1 MPYAFVSVITLCLI
15 CCCWPVVAL
24 QLEKEDVTLSEFVIC
39 PVLNVVSSVSYL
51 PVLGSDLFLC
61 LIYNVLCKFQSTF
74 IDDSKSIEDA
84 RERGHIHLSEV
95 IPYSVHSVTKIPL
108 CIYP

>member
-1 MPYAFVSVITLCLI
+1 MSCAECYIFC
-15 CCCWPVVAL
+15 
-24 QLEKEDVTLSEFVIC
+24 QFFF
-39 PVLNVVSSVSYL
+39 L

-84 RERGHIHLSEV
+84 REKGHIHLSEV
-95 IPYSVHSVTKIPL
+95 IPYSVHFQLLKFHFVFTLNFMLTMCADSKSV
-108 CIYP
+108 

>member
-1 MPYAFVSVITLCLI
+1 M
-15 CCCWPVVAL
+15 
-24 QLEKEDVTLSEFVIC
+24 SEFIIC
-39 PVLNVVSSVSYL
+39 PVLNVISSVNFFL

-84 RERGHIHLSEV
+84 REKGHIHLSEV
-95 IPYSVHSVTKIPL
+95 IPYYVHFQLLKFHFVFTLNFMLTMCADSKSV
-108 CIYP
+108 

>member
-1 MPYAFVSVITLCLI
+1 M
-15 CCCWPVVAL
+15 
-24 QLEKEDVTLSEFVIC
+24 SEFIIC
-39 PVLNVVSSVSYL
+39 PVLNVISSVNFFL

-84 RERGHIHLSEV
+84 REKGHIHLSEV
-95 IPYSVHSVTKIPL
+95 IPNSVHPVINIHPSYLT
-108 CIYP
+108 